1 MQNVHTAV
9 LLKGRDRV
17 TTAKSESAAT
27 TGTGYDGAY
36 IAHLWEYPNLC
47 VAIFGVQFFTEEGK
61 QRYDASGINEEMG
74 PALEA
79 AQVEGHLLTRF
90 LQEEPG
96 SGVLLQYWRSYDDLD
111 RWARTLPH
119 MRWWRWLLQN
129 SGPDL
134 SFYHEIY
141 QAKSAEAIF
150 EKGCQPV
157 GPAVF
162 ASTSAVSAGEGQSKD
177 RQKRF
182 EDAARSSG

>member
-1 MQNVHTAV
+1 
-9 LLKGRDRV
+9 V
-17 TTAKSESAAT
+17 TTAKSDDVAT
-27 TGTGYDGAY
+27 THAGYDGAY

-47 VAIFGVQFFTEEGK
+47 VAIFGVQFHTEEGMK
-61 QRYDASGINEEMG
+61 RYDASGITEEMG

-79 AQVEGHLLTRF
+79 ARVEGHLLTRR
-90 LQEEPG
+90 LQEG
-96 SGVLLQYWRSYDDLD
+96 NSGVLLQYWRSYDDLD

-119 MRWWRWLLQN
+119 MSWWRWLLQN
-129 SGPDL
+129 AGPDL

-162 ASTSAVSAGEGQSKD
+162 ASTSEVSAGEGRSKD
-177 RQKRF
+177 RQQRF
-182 EDAARSSG
+182 VERAKSSN